1 MKKLIE
7 KRAALAALLASMLD
21 VVKQE
26 ERAFTEEEDKKFAE
40 TEAEIAAIDKTIEAE
55 KRAEGLQ
62 TAIEPEG
69 KAAETK
75 PEDDKAK
82 QEERAFIDFINGRI
96 TEMRAGEQNV
106 TMANNTAVIP
116 ESIANRIIDAV
127 VDICPI
133 LAGAEVYHVKG
144 TLKIPKWT
152 KANTTHDVTV
162 GYATEFTP
170 LTADS
175 GKFTSVDLGGFL
187 AGALVLIGKS
197 VINNAA
203 IDVTGFII
211 RKIAEKVAQFIEGEL
226 LTGAGS
232 TTAAEG
238 ALSTSNIVTTG
249 TALTI
254 GLADLINLQSA
265 VKQAHQ
271 KNSCW
276 TMAPA
281 TFTTIKQLVDGENR
295 PLIQPDVSAEFPYRL
310 LGKPVYLSDNM
321 PAIGGNKLAVLYGDY
336 TGLAVNFREDI
347 GIEVLKEVYHTQHA
361 IGIDAWFEFDSRI
374 VDEQKL
380 AVLKV
385 KNS

>member
-21 VVKQE
+21 AVKQE
-26 ERAFTEEEDKKFAE
+26 ERAFTAEEDKKFAE

-62 TAIEPEG
+62 TAIAPEG
-69 KAAETK
+69 KAAENK

-133 LAGAEVYHVKG
+133 LKGAEVYHVKG

-162 GYATEFTP
+162 GYASEFTP

-211 RKIAEKVAQFIEGEL
+211 RKIAEKVAQFLEGEL
-226 LTGAGS
+226 LAGAGS

-254 GLADLINLQSA
+254 GLDDLIALQSA

-271 KNSCW
+271 KNACW
-276 TMAPA
+276 TMAPS
-281 TFTTIKQLVDGENR
+281 TFTLIKQLKDGEDR

-321 PAIGGNKLAVLYGDY
+321 PAVAGNKLAVLYGDY